1 MPNSITPYDPIFY
14 AQQGLTQLEKSLG
27 LAARCYRGYDKNP
40 QQPGSVI
47 QVRRPGTFTAAAAP
61 SVAQDILPSSLQITL
76 DQWYEVK
83 FALTDKELNYTQ
95 EQIINDHIRPAAVA
109 LADKIDQ
116 SLVGLVKR
124 FPYFTTVTLSSAA
137 VTDITAARRSLF
149 NQRVP
154 LDDLHMMIDGY
165 LEEKFLSLA
174 AFSQYQGAGD
184 AGVSAQ
190 QRGSLGTK
198 FGFEIFS
205 NQNVDSF
212 TSGTCADVT
221 GAIDFGSG
229 TTAVYAKG
237 ATMVHI
243 DSVTS
248 GGTAKAGDIL
258 KITGDPVQ
266 YMITADTTF
275 TSGEA
280 DVTIE
285 PGLSQAV
292 DENTVVDIL
301 QPGGNNATRTQ
312 NFAFHRNGLCLAM
325 APLSTLAN
333 QLGARVESVTD
344 PITGLSLRSRMY
356 YDGDNSKVI
365 VALDVLY
372 GVKVLDN
379 NMGVRLMAA

>member
-1 MPNSITPYDPIFY
+1 MGNSITPYDPIWY
-14 AQQGLTQLEKSLG
+14 AQFGLQQLEKSLG
-27 LAARCYRGYDKNP
+27 LAGRVFRGVDKAP

-47 QVRRPGTFTAAAAP
+47 QIRRPGGFTAQAAP
-61 SVAQDILPSSLQITL
+61 SVAQDLKPTSVNVTL

-116 SLVGLVKR
+116 ALIAQLKN
-124 FPYFTTVTLSSAA
+124 FPWFTSVTLSSAA
-137 VTDITAARRSLF
+137 VTDITAARRALF
-149 NQRVP
+149 MNAVP

-165 LEEKFLSLA
+165 LDEKFLALA
-174 AFSQYQGAGD
+174 AFSQYQGSGD
-184 AGVSAQ
+184 AGVSTQ
-190 QRGSLGTK
+190 MRGALGTK

-205 NQNVDSF
+205 NQNVSTF
-212 TSGTCADVT
+212 TSGTCADTT

-229 TTAVYAKG
+229 TTAVYPAG
-237 ATMVHI
+237 ATLIHVDAM
-243 DSVTS
+243 TS

-258 KITGDPVQ
+258 KITGDPQQ
-266 YMITADTTF
+266 YVITADVTF

-280 DVTIE
+280 DVTIY

-292 DENTVVDIL
+292 DENTVVDIY
-301 QPGGNNATRTQ
+301 QPGGNAASKTQ
-312 NFAFHRNGLCLAM
+312 NFAFHRNSLCLAM

-372 GVKVLDN
+372 GVQVLN
-379 NMGVRLMAA
+379 PNMGVRVMAA